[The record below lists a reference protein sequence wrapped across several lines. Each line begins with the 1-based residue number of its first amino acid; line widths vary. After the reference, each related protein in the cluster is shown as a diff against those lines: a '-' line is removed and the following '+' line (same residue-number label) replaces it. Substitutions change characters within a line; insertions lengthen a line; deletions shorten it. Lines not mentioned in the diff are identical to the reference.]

1 MWLRKVLMVAAVA
14 APLVWSPMEAS
25 AQNRGQDRA
34 AAAQATN
41 QGRTDA
47 PAGLAN
53 AFAGRTAPAAL
64 VNRFPG
70 LAPQPEPEPVVE
82 PQPEPEPEPQ
92 PEPCSPTME
101 WDPDGT
107 LWVVG
112 CDGERYP
119 V

>member
-1 MWLRKVLMVAAVA
+1 MD
-14 APLVWSPMEAS
+14 AS
-25 AQNRGQDRA
+25 AQ
-34 AAAQATN
+34 ATH

-47 PAGLAN
+47 PAGLAK
-53 AFAGRTAPAAL
+53 AFAGRTAPDAL

-70 LAPQPEPEPVVE
+70 LVPAPEPVVE

-92 PEPCSPTME
+92 PEPCSPQME
-101 WDPDGT
+101 QDPDGS